1 MAATG
6 EPTGGEQRP
15 NLWEELNRP
24 RSQRPSTPPPPV
36 PGSLPSPGPTSAAAS
51 DHVILPPP
59 SSAGVPDGAV
69 APDLVRESTA
79 GTEGSAPAG
88 GDNNEPNTTAPAA
101 AAIVMKRIDSQH
113 LLLVGAV
120 MFVVVT
126 FFALRGLG
134 GAPSETNAEDDADA
148 AAVITSPDVLPAID
162 DTTTTPEASAPIP
175 VEPVPEP
182 EPAATAM
189 GLPAALLDGPQSQVF
204 RLYRT
209 ALGREP
215 DRPGFA
221 YWSDQIRLGAPI
233 DTLADNFLDS
243 DEFALQFEAAATNE
257 QRMERLLTNA
267 FGPPADEAQLGQWLE
282 RFRDLQGAQLL
293 VAIAEAD
300 ETLAA
305 TGTLP

>member
-24 RSQRPSTPPPPV
+24 RSQRASTPPPPV
-36 PGSLPSPGPTSAAAS
+36 L
-51 DHVILPPP
+51 
-59 SSAGVPDGAV
+59 DGAV
-69 APDLVRESTA
+69 TPELVPGSTA
-79 GTEGSAPAG
+79 GNEDSAPTAG
-88 GDNNEPNTTAPAA
+88 SDDEPNTTAPAA

-113 LLLVGAV
+113 LLLVGAAI
-120 MFVVVT
+120 FVVIT

-134 GAPSETNAEDDADA
+134 DAPSETNAEGDAGA

-162 DTTTTPEASAPIP
+162 DTTTTPEASAPTP
-175 VEPVPEP
+175 VEPVADPEH
-182 EPAATAM
+182 EATAM

-204 RLYRT
+204 RLYQT

-215 DRPGFA
+215 DRTGFA

-233 DTLADNFLDS
+233 DALADNFFDS
-243 DEFALQFEAAATNE
+243 DEFVLQFETAATDE

-282 RFRDLQGAQLL
+282 RFRGLQGAQLL
-293 VAIAEAD
+293 VAIAEAE

-305 TGTLP
+305 TGTLR